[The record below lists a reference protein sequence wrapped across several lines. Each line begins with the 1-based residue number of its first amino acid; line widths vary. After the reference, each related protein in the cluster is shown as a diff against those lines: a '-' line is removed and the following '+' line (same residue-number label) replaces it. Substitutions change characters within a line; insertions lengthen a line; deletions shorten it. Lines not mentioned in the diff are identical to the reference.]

1 MVVGFTSCELDSHS
15 WWGVLDTTLC
25 DKVYQWLV
33 AGLWFSPGTLV
44 SSTTKTDRHD
54 ITEILLKV
62 TLNIITLHANPFY
75 LIYCFEMNTPWIQ
88 QWIHHEYSNEY
99 TMNTAMN
106 TPWIQQWI
114 QQWIHHEYSNEYTMN
129 TAMNTPWIQLNVGW
143 VRWFMVFYSTFNNI
157 SVISWRSVLLVEETG
172 VHGENH
178 RPVASQW
185 QTLSYNVVLST
196 PRHEG
201 GLNSQI

>member
-44 SSTTKTDRHD
+44 SSTTKTDCHD

-75 LIYCFEMNTPWIQ
+75 LIYCFEMNTP
-88 QWIHHEYSNEY
+88 
-99 TMNTAMN
+99 
-106 TPWIQQWI
+106 WI

-178 RPVASQW
+178 RPVASHW
-185 QTLSYNVVLST
+185 QTWSYNVVLST